1 MINNQMNF
9 DPTTGQPTN
18 QNINNSTV
26 SNQGQQINIQS
37 LQTQP
42 TPQVQPV
49 PTQIQT
55 DATVQSVPTVE
66 LVQTIPTQI
75 STVNNIVNPQQQMQ
89 TIPTIEQSKQDFI
102 NNVQT
107 NNTINKEEKKDGP
120 NITFIV
126 ILFVIIFAA
135 IFFLF
140 PYLLKVLG

>member
-1 MINNQMNF
+1 MINDQMNF
-9 DPTTGQPTN
+9 NPTTGQPIN
-18 QNINNSTV
+18 KNINNSSV
-26 SNQGQQINIQS
+26 SNQEQQVNVQYVQA
-37 LQTQP
+37 QT
-42 TPQVQPV
+42 TPQVQTV
-49 PTQIQT
+49 PTQIPT
-55 DATVQSVPTVE
+55 VTTVQSVPTVE
-66 LVQTIPTQI
+66 PVQTIPTQI
-75 STVNNIVNPQQQMQ
+75 PTANNIVNPQHQMQ
-89 TIPTIEQSKQDFI
+89 NIPTIEQSKQEFI